1 MVELNIENLGARGDG
16 IAHDDDGVIY
26 VPYAVPGDRVAATIK
41 GRRGDAR
48 VAQLD
53 TVLVAG
59 ADRVAAPCPH
69 FTICGGCAMQH
80 VQAGPYQRWKLDILL
95 QALGHRDLETD
106 TVENFVTVPPASR
119 RRARFAARH
128 TGGKVLLGFNEPGSH
143 KIVNLESCSIL
154 RPAIVDVLPEL
165 RAALRDLLKSGDKAD
180 VQITETE
187 NGLDVWLVAKLR
199 HNAQVDMRLADFAQ
213 TADLARLSTGLRPE
227 VVMVRRTPKVT
238 LSGVA
243 VTPPPDGFLQ
253 ASKAGE
259 QALVKLV
266 QQGVGD
272 ARTVADLYAGVGTFS
287 FAMGG
292 ISSGRVDVM
301 AVEGVEEQT
310 AALIAGR
317 NAARRNGI
325 DIQVRD
331 LERRPLSV
339 EELAAYQAVVFD
351 PPRAGAARQVEL
363 LAAAEVATVV
373 AVSCN
378 PATFARDALMLVE
391 GGYRMLS
398 VTPVDQFPWSR
409 HLELVACFQR
419 R

>member
-1 MVELNIENLGARGDG
+1 MVDLNIESLGARGDG
-16 IAHDDDGVIY
+16 IARDDDGVIY
-26 VPYAVPGDRVAATIK
+26 VPYAAPGDQVAVTIN

-48 VAQLD
+48 MAHLD
-53 TVLVAG
+53 NVLVPG
-59 ADRVAAPCPH
+59 GDRVAAPCPH
-69 FTICGGCAMQH
+69 FTVCGGCAMQH
-80 VQAGPYQRWKLDILL
+80 IQTGPYQSWKLDILY
-95 QALGHRDLETD
+95 QALRHRDLETD
-106 TVENFVTVPPASR
+106 VVGDFVTVPPSSR
-119 RRARFAARH
+119 RRARFSARH

-143 KIVNLESCSIL
+143 KIINLDSCHIL

-165 RAALRDLLKSGDKAD
+165 RAVLFDLMKSGGKAD
-180 VQITETE
+180 VQVTETE
-187 NGLDVWLVAKLR
+187 NGLDVWLVAKLS

-213 TADLARLSTGLRPE
+213 DADLARLSTGLRPE
-227 VVMVRRTPKVT
+227 VVMVRRAPTVT

-243 VTPPPDGFLQ
+243 VTPPPNSFLQ
-253 ASKAGE
+253 ASLAGE

-266 QQGVGD
+266 QQSVGD
-272 ARTVADLYAGVGTFS
+272 ARSVADLYAGVGTFS
-287 FAMGG
+287 FAMNKN
-292 ISSGRVDVM
+292 VEVL

-310 AALIAGR
+310 DALIAGR

-325 DIQVRD
+325 EIQVRD

-339 EELAAYQAVVFD
+339 EELAAYAAVIFD

-363 LAAAEVATVV
+363 LAASTVATVV

-378 PATFARDALMLVE
+378 PATFARDALTLEM
-391 GGYRMLS
+391 GGYRLMS

-419 R
+419 